1 MSEIFKENEYEID
14 KILIKICYCFVA
26 FYQLLFVSTLSFKIN
41 LILVIFGV
49 IISLIPI
56 LYYKSSSD
64 RSKFKWITIIFL
76 IINITIMYSAFYAN
90 VMLLWVIPIIVATMY
105 SDRKLIICTILLII
119 PGLIIAEFFA
129 STFKLEFIAETRWI
143 IFHMI
148 YYILQLACL
157 AFTFIP
163 LSKKTQDKL
172 MEAYRLKREV
182 EVMLEDNM
190 KSSKVLDEA
199 IQNLNGNLSETNNG
213 IDKIGKSIYNIS
225 ESSKEVLQFAEDTNS
240 NVDMFVDEI
249 SLVVKEAEGMEV
261 TRDTMQSINNENKSN
276 MNKIMDVMDN
286 IKESTEE
293 SAEIIYN
300 LIEKTQIISQKF
312 ISIVEIS
319 KQTNLLALNASIEAA
334 RAGEYG
340 KGFSV
345 VAEEVKKLAIES
357 TECANSVE
365 EVLKEIKKDTEKTIE
380 SIKSNSVIVNDSIQY
395 AEDTNKSF
403 DYFLAMQSDMESK
416 LNNIIK
422 SMDKFSTSGKNIS
435 ENMEVLLEKNQYND
449 RNINSI
455 EKAINDIINYAGKS
469 RDIMEDIKDQSKA
482 LAERKS

>member
-1 MSEIFKENEYEID
+1 
-14 KILIKICYCFVA
+14 
-26 FYQLLFVSTLSFKIN
+26 
-41 LILVIFGV
+41 
-49 IISLIPI
+49 
-56 LYYKSSSD
+56 
-64 RSKFKWITIIFL
+64 
-76 IINITIMYSAFYAN
+76 
-90 VMLLWVIPIIVATMY
+90 
-105 SDRKLIICTILLII
+105 
-119 PGLIIAEFFA
+119 
-129 STFKLEFIAETRWI
+129 
-143 IFHMI
+143 
-148 YYILQLACL
+148 
-157 AFTFIP
+157 
-163 LSKKTQDKL
+163 
-172 MEAYRLKREV
+172 
-182 EVMLEDNM
+182 
-190 KSSKVLDEA
+190 
-199 IQNLNGNLSETNNG
+199 
-213 IDKIGKSIYNIS
+213 
-225 ESSKEVLQFAEDTNS
+225 
-240 NVDMFVDEI
+240 
-249 SLVVKEAEGMEV
+249 
-261 TRDTMQSINNENKSN
+261 
-276 MNKIMDVMDN
+276 MDN

-395 AEDTNKSF
+395 AEYTNKSF

-469 RDIMEDIKDQSKA
+469 REIMEDIKDQSKA

>member
-14 KILIKICYCFVA
+14 KILIKICYCFFA
-26 FYQLLFVSTLSFKIN
+26 FYQLLFVSTLSFKTN
-41 LILVIFGV
+41 LILVIVGV

-129 STFKLEFIAETRWI
+129 STFKLEFIAETKWI

-199 IQNLNGNLSETNNG
+199 IQNLNGNLS
-213 IDKIGKSIYNIS
+213 
-225 ESSKEVLQFAEDTNS
+225 
-240 NVDMFVDEI
+240 
-249 SLVVKEAEGMEV
+249 
-261 TRDTMQSINNENKSN
+261 
-276 MNKIMDVMDN
+276 
-286 IKESTEE
+286 
-293 SAEIIYN
+293 
-300 LIEKTQIISQKF
+300 
-312 ISIVEIS
+312 
-319 KQTNLLALNASIEAA
+319 
-334 RAGEYG
+334 
-340 KGFSV
+340 
-345 VAEEVKKLAIES
+345 
-357 TECANSVE
+357 
-365 EVLKEIKKDTEKTIE
+365 
-380 SIKSNSVIVNDSIQY
+380 
-395 AEDTNKSF
+395 
-403 DYFLAMQSDMESK
+403 
-416 LNNIIK
+416 
-422 SMDKFSTSGKNIS
+422 
-435 ENMEVLLEKNQYND
+435 
-449 RNINSI
+449 
-455 EKAINDIINYAGKS
+455 
-469 RDIMEDIKDQSKA
+469 
-482 LAERKS
+482 